1 MEKYDDLVFC
11 RERTSQ
17 ARSVYAPKN
26 SVVIFFHTKSI
37 TYNYVY
43 MNVMMKNIALLSGL
57 LRDGLTFTVYGRL
70 GHDHNI
76 RRCFRVISI
85 YMN

>member
-26 SVVIFFHTKSI
+26 SVVIFSHTKSI
-37 TYNYVY
+37 TYKYWSNTYKLASILY
-43 MNVMMKNIALLSGL
+43 MGL
-57 LRDGLTFTVYGRL
+57 LKTSECDG
-70 GHDHNI
+70 
-76 RRCFRVISI
+76 
-85 YMN
+85 

>member
-26 SVVIFFHTKSI
+26 SVVIFSHTKSI
-37 TYNYVY
+37 TYKYKVY
-43 MNVMMKNIALLSGL
+43 NLYIIYFQFHLETNKFFILNTFFNS
-57 LRDGLTFTVYGRL
+57 LTG
-70 GHDHNI
+70 
-76 RRCFRVISI
+76 
-85 YMN
+85 

>member
-26 SVVIFFHTKSI
+26 SVVIFSHTKSI
-37 TYNYVY
+37 TYNYMDSWQGIWTHIPCQSLY
-43 MNVMMKNIALLSGL
+43 SPEPPGEGEYTL
-57 LRDGLTFTVYGRL
+57 
-70 GHDHNI
+70 
-76 RRCFRVISI
+76 
-85 YMN
+85 